1 MYDPL
6 EQFNI
11 IQVFSCLPCR
21 YYCPVWDNVS
31 IVGFF
36 TISLFFVLIYFLNTF
51 SMKGAIFWEC
61 FIAALVSELKSVLQS
76 NMIFKKQIFL
86 SYLITLFF
94 FILFSNIF
102 GMIPYNVTVTSYFV
116 LSFFFSAI
124 TFISVTL
131 VGIRY
136 HGTNFIK
143 VLLPE
148 GVPFMIALILIP
160 IELISYFSR
169 VLSLSIRLFA
179 NMLSGHTLL
188 KILLGFS
195 WVIMTSSYAMVF
207 FGAFPLLV
215 VTSVT
220 FLEHIIAFL
229 QAYIFIVLSSIY
241 FNDVINLH

>member
-116 LSFFFSAI
+116 LSFFFFSYY
-124 TFISVTL
+124 F
-131 VGIRY
+131 Y
-136 HGTNFIK
+136 K
-143 VLLPE
+143 C
-148 GVPFMIALILIP
+148 
-160 IELISYFSR
+160 YFS
-169 VLSLSIRLFA
+169 
-179 NMLSGHTLL
+179 GY
-188 KILLGFS
+188 KIPRYKF
-195 WVIMTSSYAMVF
+195 
-207 FGAFPLLV
+207 
-215 VTSVT
+215 
-220 FLEHIIAFL
+220 H
-229 QAYIFIVLSSIY
+229 
-241 FNDVINLH
+241 